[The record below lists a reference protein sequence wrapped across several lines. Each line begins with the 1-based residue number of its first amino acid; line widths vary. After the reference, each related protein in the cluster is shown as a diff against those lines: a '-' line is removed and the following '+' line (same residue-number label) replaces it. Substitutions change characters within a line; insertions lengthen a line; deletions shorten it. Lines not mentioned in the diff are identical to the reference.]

1 MNKEAILK
9 VAEEVL
15 YLQRIEKFSAVSR
28 QYLKDHYQEI
38 NKAYIKYINEKT
50 FPKGNTKVPYNDL
63 DTKYKEL
70 VWNQFLTEL
79 EKKLSPVEQQVE
91 TVIDLMKPKV
101 EIIEDLKR

>member
-38 NKAYIKYINEKT
+38 NKNFLKYINEKT
-50 FPKGNTKVPYNDL
+50 FPKGNTKVNYRDL
-63 DTKYKEL
+63 DPKFKEK
-70 VWNQFLTEL
+70 VWNQFLEDL
-79 EKKLSPVEQQVE
+79 EKKLTPIEQQVE